1 MLKSI
6 TLDRD
11 RIYSYKNLDL
21 VNFPT
26 TVFIL
31 FVRMKGKQNFGH
43 GDLISLLITYLF

>member
-1 MLKSI
+1 MSKSI

-11 RIYSYKNLDL
+11 RIYTNLDL

-31 FVRMKGKQNFGH
+31 FVRIKGKQNFGH
-43 GDLISLLITYLF
+43 GDLISLLVTYLL